1 MYEFRNHVIMQYAC
15 LKATITYIQYIIYSI
30 TYIQYITYSITY
42 IQYIIYSITY
52 TQYII
57 YILFPIFIVTQSM
70 SHAFFGGSCK
80 ATYMHGASCHIT
92 IQTLWTAWHVFIWFV
107 LFLTTGESRIGST
120 SCTPLTKSYRNCPNN
135 NLNLRIKT
143 EPVTVGAGAT
153 EYILVSVL

>member
-42 IQYIIYSITY
+42 IQYTIYSITY

-92 IQTLWTAWHVFIWFV
+92 TDTVDCMTRFYLVRPLPDDRGIKNRLYFVHTLDKV
-107 LFLTTGESRIGST
+107 LS
-120 SCTPLTKSYRNCPNN
+120 
-135 NLNLRIKT
+135 
-143 EPVTVGAGAT
+143 
-153 EYILVSVL
+153 